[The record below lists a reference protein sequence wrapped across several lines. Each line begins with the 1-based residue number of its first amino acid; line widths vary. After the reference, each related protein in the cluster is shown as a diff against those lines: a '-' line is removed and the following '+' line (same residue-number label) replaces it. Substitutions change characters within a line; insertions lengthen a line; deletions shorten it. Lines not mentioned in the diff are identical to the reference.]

1 MSPRWRG
8 PVLMGVM
15 ASLLLVLALYKAPE
29 VGWWAV
35 WLAAAFLVI
44 GPVLVAW
51 DVRHPPQATKRRQIT
66 STVFITGGYL
76 LVSVLSAV
84 ARGDEVP
91 GSLSPLVFVFAVLI
105 GLISWFAGRPKAS
118 DSAAPGEE
126 TC

>member
-1 MSPRWRG
+1 
-8 PVLMGVM
+8 M

-51 DVRHPPQATKRRQIT
+51 DVKHPPKATKRRQIT
-66 STVFITGGYL
+66 YTVSITGGYL
-76 LVSVLSAV
+76 LVSVLSAA
-84 ARGDEVP
+84 ARGDKVP

-105 GLISWFAGRPKAS
+105 GLISWFAGRPRTP
-118 DSAAPGEE
+118 DPAAPGEE

>member
-1 MSPRWRG
+1 
-8 PVLMGVM
+8 MGVM

-35 WLAAAFLVI
+35 WLAAAFLLI

-51 DVRHPPQATKRRQIT
+51 DVRHPPRARKRRQIA

-76 LVSVLSAV
+76 LVSVLAAV

-105 GLISWFAGRPKAS
+105 GLISWIAGRPKTP
-118 DSAAPGEE
+118 DPAAPGKE

>member
-1 MSPRWRG
+1 
-8 PVLMGVM
+8 MGVM
-15 ASLLLVLALYKAPE
+15 ASLLLVLAIYKAPE

-51 DVRHPPQATKRRQIT
+51 DMKHPLKATKRRQIIA
-66 STVFITGGYL
+66 TVSITGGYL
-76 LVSVLSAV
+76 LVSVFSAV
-84 ARGDEVP
+84 AREDEVP

-105 GLISWFAGRPKAS
+105 GLISWFVGRPKTP
-118 DSAAPGEE
+118 DPPAPGGE